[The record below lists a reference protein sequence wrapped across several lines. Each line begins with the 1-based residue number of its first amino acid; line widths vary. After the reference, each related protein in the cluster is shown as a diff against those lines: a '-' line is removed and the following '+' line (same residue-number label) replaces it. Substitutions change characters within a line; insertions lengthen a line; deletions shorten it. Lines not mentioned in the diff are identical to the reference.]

1 MALLDAYTGSW
12 THKEA
17 RHLLR
22 RTTFG
27 PTQDEVETATTLGL
41 ESTLTAL
48 FTITSL
54 ADKPVKTIPDGTGTN
69 ELNDPG
75 ALYGETWVNAAPFPN
90 VNPPMLRNRVL
101 RARSKSMYSWASL
114 QMHRSS
120 ISLVEKMT
128 LFWHNHFVVGNGT
141 IAHREYNY
149 FTLLRSHALGNFK
162 QLTKDI
168 TVDTSMLIY
177 LSGTENTDAAP
188 NENYSRELLELF
200 TIGKGPL
207 AGPGDYTHY
216 TEQDVEVMAR
226 VLTGWNVTQISDPD
240 TLTAQFSNNRHTKGT
255 KTLSARFSN
264 AQIAENGADEYKDLI
279 DVIFLQDECAKFIV
293 RKLYRWFVNYDID
306 TNIESNVITPLATI
320 LRNNNYEIAVPL
332 KVLLKSEH
340 FFNST
345 ACMIKSPIDL
355 IYSASR
361 GLSVSPSQTDIAK
374 EYDYAYN
381 LYIMAAD
388 MDQAMFAHPNVAGW
402 KAYYQEPQ
410 YYKTWINNLLLP
422 KRHTFCQL
430 MIEGGNFTYN
440 DERYTVTD
448 LVPVLDIAESIT
460 DSTDPNTL
468 IQELGNRMFN
478 YPISTSQITS
488 LKEVLIGGLPDFE
501 WTVEFGGYLSDKNNM
516 ALKTSAEKKL
526 KALLTSM
533 VRMSEFQ
540 IM

>member
-12 THKEA
+12 TQKEA

-27 PTQDEVETATTLGL
+27 PTQGEVETATTLGL
-41 ESTLTAL
+41 ESTLTEL
-48 FTITSL
+48 FKTTTL
-54 ADKPVKTIPDGTGTN
+54 VDQPVKTIPNGTGAN

-114 QMHRSS
+114 QMHKSS

-128 LFWHNHFVVGNGT
+128 LFWHNHFVVGNAT
-141 IAHREYNY
+141 IAQREYNY

-226 VLTGWNVTQISDPD
+226 VLTGWNVKQISDPD

-255 KTLSARFSN
+255 KTLSARFNN
-264 AQIAENGADEYKDLI
+264 AQIAENGEDEYKDLI
-279 DVIFLQDECAKFIV
+279 DVIFLKVECAKFII
-293 RKLYRWFVNYDID
+293 RKLYRWFVDYTID
-306 TNIESNVITPLATI
+306 ANIETNVIAPLATI
-320 LRNNNYEIAVPL
+320 LRNNNYEIAAPL

-340 FFNST
+340 FFNAT

-355 IYSASR
+355 IFSASR
-361 GLSVSPSQTDIAK
+361 GLEIKAPTSNIEE

-381 LYIMAAD
+381 LYLMAAD

-410 YYKTWINNLLLP
+410 FYKTWINNLLLP
-422 KRHTFCQL
+422 KRHSFCQL
-430 MIEGGNFTYN
+430 MIEGGNFSYN
-440 DERYTVTD
+440 DERYTVSSV
-448 LVPVLDIAESIT
+448 VPVLNIAESIPN
-460 DSTDPNTL
+460 STDPNIL

-478 YPISTSQITS
+478 YEISANQVTS

-501 WTVEFGGYLSDKNNM
+501 WTVEFGGYLSDKSDM
-516 ALKTSAEKKL
+516 DLRTSAEKKL
-526 KALLTSM
+526 KQLFSAM